1 MGLISRVSS
10 RTYNLQRNFLT
21 ANMKCKGDLKEY
33 SIIGRKLPS
42 AMEPNPKLFR
52 QQIFAPDS
60 VAAKSRFWKFLSYY
74 QKINKKVGEVV
85 ECAEVHESHP
95 GCVKNYG
102 IWIRYD
108 SRSTIENMYR
118 EYRDISLPLAVTQMY
133 REMAGRHR
141 ARPGSIQVL
150 RTKQVKSNEFDD
162 HRTSR
167 CTTQTSSS
175 HSHDESCPRRRR
187 PPEGSPPSDQTP
199 STKRRT
205 QSSRFSF
212 VATSTKSLLLLFSF
226 LSSLCSINL
235 FQSNKRSK
243 VSPSSLTFLI

>member
-42 AMEPNPKLFR
+42 AMEPNPKMFR
-52 QQIFAPDS
+52 QQIFAPDT

-74 QKINKKVGEVV
+74 QKINKKVGEIV

-95 GCVKNYG
+95 GCIK
-102 IWIRYD
+102 
-108 SRSTIENMYR
+108 NMYR

-150 RTKQVKSNEFDD
+150 RTKQVKSNECRRPQNKQMHNPNIQFPL
-162 HRTSR
+162 
-167 CTTQTSSS
+167 
-175 HSHDESCPRRRR
+175 PRRIMSKKAQTQRR
-187 PPEGSPPSDQTP
+187 FAS
-199 STKRRT
+199 KRPNT
-205 QSSRFSF
+205 
-212 VATSTKSLLLLFSF
+212 
-226 LSSLCSINL
+226 IY
-235 FQSNKRSK
+235 
-243 VSPSSLTFLI
+243 

>member
-1 MGLISRVSS
+1 MGTHLWSLKS
-10 RTYNLQRNFLT
+10 NLQRNSSST
-21 ANMKCKGDLKEY
+21 NMKVKGDLKEY

-74 QKINKKVGEVV
+74 QKINKKVGEIV

-118 EYRDISLPLAVTQMY
+118 EYRDVSLPLAVTRMY

-141 ARPGSIQVL
+141 ARPDSIQVL
-150 RTKQVKSNEFDD
+150 RTKQIKSNE
-162 HRTSR
+162 
-167 CTTQTSSS
+167 C
-175 HSHDESCPRRRR
+175 RR
-187 PPEGSPPSDQTP
+187 PPHKQMHTPNIQFPLPRRIMSKKAQTA
-199 STKRRT
+199 R
-205 QSSRFSF
+205 RFS
-212 VATSTKSLLLLFSF
+212 A
-226 LSSLCSINL
+226 
-235 FQSNKRSK
+235 KR
-243 VSPSSLTFLI
+243 PNTIY